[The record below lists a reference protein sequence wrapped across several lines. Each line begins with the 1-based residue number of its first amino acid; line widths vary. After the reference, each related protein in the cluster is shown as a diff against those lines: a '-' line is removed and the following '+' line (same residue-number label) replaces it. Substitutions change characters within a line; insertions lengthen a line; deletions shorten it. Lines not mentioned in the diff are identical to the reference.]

1 MQTGIK
7 SKFTFSLDYLT
18 SISDNDIGFMVN
30 LMELFLKQTPVEIN
44 LILEAIKLEDYANIY
59 KYCHK
64 IKPTFLMFGFAY
76 ANNLFIILENDAK
89 QQIDIF
95 CIKEKFIAFL
105 PLLDQ
110 LYIEIQNSKA
120 SFLRL

>member
-1 MQTGIK
+1 MQTCIK
-7 SKFTFSLDYLT
+7 PKFTFSLDYLAN
-18 SISDNDIGFMVN
+18 ISDNDTDFMID
-30 LMELFLKQTPVEIN
+30 LMDLFLIQTPLEIN
-44 LILEAIKLEDYANIY
+44 LILEAIKVTDYANIY

-76 ANNLFIILENDAK
+76 ANNLFNVLENDAK

-105 PLLDQ
+105 PLLNQ

-120 SFLRL
+120 SFLRQ